1 MTLAAIAVSRRR
13 GPAMKRQRGF
23 TLMEIIIVVILIAA
37 IAAFAA
43 SRIAGGSD
51 RAKVNLARVQVQTL
65 GEKVEQY
72 RMDTGKVPAS
82 LDDLATAPAGVSGWL
97 GPYVRQTELEDP
109 WRNPFRFVVPGDGV
123 AFDLRS
129 FGADGRPGG
138 DSVDADIPYTH

>member
-1 MTLAAIAVSRRR
+1 MVRTGVCKCLRR
-13 GPAMKRQRGF
+13 GPAPKRQQGF

-43 SRIAGGSD
+43 TRIAGGSD

-72 RMDTGKVPAS
+72 RMDTGKVPTS
-82 LDDLATAPAGVSGWL
+82 LDDLVAVPAGANGWL
-97 GPYVRQTELEDP
+97 GPYARQAELQDP
-109 WRNPFRFVVPGDGV
+109 WRNPYRFAVPGDSA

-129 FGADGRPGG
+129 LGADGRPGG